1 MDGGAYTLDQ
11 IGAAMILVGFPRDP
25 QVIANGMATVRPES
39 GGRRVDNKIC
49 CWGPWQLNRDNGGD
63 SADESCAADLICSTR
78 VAKGLWE
85 GAGNC
90 FACQPGPNPWQ
101 AGTDNAGGS
110 DVARAKKLL
119 AMSQQELIAVA
130 NVQLSGKDALG
141 AATDAAGSIVDTAL
155 SVPNAIKALVDLLR
169 QLFQALFSPEFWLRA
184 GKGLLGAIA
193 VIAGAIILAKAMLGT
208 DLGVGERVGKARRE
222 RVAARQYE
230 RETERKASRS
240 AAQQRAREAEKA
252 RGEKA
257 RKAQWWEDMNK
268 RNEENDIPF

>member
-1 MDGGAYTLDQ
+1 MDGGAYSLDQ

-85 GAGNC
+85 SAGNC

-101 AGTDNAGGS
+101 AGTDNAGPS
-110 DVARAKKLL
+110 DVARAKRLL
-119 AMSQQELIAVA
+119 GKSQSELIGIA
-130 NVQLSGKDALG
+130 NVSVAGKDALG
-141 AATDAAGSIVDTAL
+141 AAGDAVNGIADVAL
-155 SVPNAIKALVDLLR
+155 SIPNAIKALVDLLR
-169 QLFQALFSPEFWLRA
+169 ALFQALFSPQFWLRV
-184 GKGLLGAIA
+184 GKALLGAIA
-193 VIAGAIILAKAMLGT
+193 VIAGALILARAMLGT
-208 DLGVGERVGKARRE
+208 GLGVGERVGKARRE

-230 RETERKASRS
+230 RETRRQEGR
-240 AAQQRAREAEKA
+240 AARTQAAREREKA

-257 RKAQWWEDMNK
+257 RATRWWDDMNK
-268 RNEENDIPF
+268 RNADNDIPF